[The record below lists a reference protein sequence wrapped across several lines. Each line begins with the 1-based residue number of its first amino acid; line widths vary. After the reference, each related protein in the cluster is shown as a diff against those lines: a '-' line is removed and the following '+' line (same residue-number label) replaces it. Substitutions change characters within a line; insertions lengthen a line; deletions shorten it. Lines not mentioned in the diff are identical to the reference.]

1 MTSSWIGNFVII
13 SAWLDENCRFFI
25 GTTFLCQSY
34 FLLLIPYVCIILGE
48 GNYNEDTDDEIPQEE
63 IQQYL
68 SEVQSQRDELRQ
80 NLRQK
85 FAELCANGR

>member
-1 MTSSWIGNFVII
+1 M
-13 SAWLDENCRFFI
+13 R
-25 GTTFLCQSY
+25 QSY
-34 FLLLIPYVCIILGE
+34 FLLLIHNVCIILGE